1 MSFITNLFKI
11 NPSSKQSD
19 LDKSLIKAL
28 IQDKPDQ
35 AIEAIE
41 KGANPNSFCDQYL
54 PAIYI
59 AANRDQ
65 YDIVKI
71 LIDKG
76 ADINAKGSS
85 KKMNIKDGFAL
96 LTSSA
101 RGNLN
106 ITKLLIENEAKIDQ
120 TESSGLTPLMSS
132 SFKGKD
138 NIVQYLIENGALLD
152 KKDHFGYTALMFAAN
167 AGKINCVEILIKNGA
182 DVEANDIN
190 DSTPIMFAAQHGF
203 DDVVTLLLNNGAD
216 KYKKGKH
223 GLNAIDFAKQNNLE
237 TTIKILEQK

>member
-1 MSFITNLFKI
+1 MNFITNLFNN

-19 LDKSLIKAL
+19 LDKSLINAL
-28 IQDKPDQ
+28 ILDKKDK
-35 AIEAIE
+35 AIEALE
-41 KGANPNSFCDQYL
+41 KGANPNSFSDQYL

-65 YDIVKI
+65 YELVKL

-76 ADINAKGSS
+76 ANINTKGSS

-96 LTSSA
+96 LTSSV
-101 RGNLN
+101 RGNLD
-106 ITKLLIENEAKIDQ
+106 ITKLLVENKAKIDQ
-120 TESSGLTPLMSS
+120 TESSGLTPLMSA

-138 NIVQYLIENGALLD
+138 IIVKYLIGNGALID
-152 KKDHFGYTALMFAAN
+152 QKDNFGYTALMFAAN
-167 AGKINCVEILIKNGA
+167 AGKVKCVEILMKNGA
-182 DVEANDIN
+182 KVEAKDNN

-203 DDVVTLLLNNGAD
+203 NDVVTLLLKNGAD
-216 KYKKGKH
+216 KYKKGNH